1 MVQPLIIEAVFVGRD
16 GSLGYRYLKRYKLVV
31 NMNSV
36 RDVNGV
42 GHECPYSTVEAF
54 LRNWHEVRVVNQVG
68 EEEKK
73 RRRIHNLAFFPGRV
87 EPS

>member
-16 GSLGYRYLKRYKLVV
+16 QSLGYHYLKKYQLEV

-36 RDVNGV
+36 CDVEGV
-42 GHECPYSTVEAF
+42 GLECPYSTVEAF
-54 LRNWHEVRVVNQVG
+54 LRNWTEVRAFLGVR

-73 RRRIHNLAFFPGRV
+73 KRLPLRGLFPNRV
-87 EPS
+87 T